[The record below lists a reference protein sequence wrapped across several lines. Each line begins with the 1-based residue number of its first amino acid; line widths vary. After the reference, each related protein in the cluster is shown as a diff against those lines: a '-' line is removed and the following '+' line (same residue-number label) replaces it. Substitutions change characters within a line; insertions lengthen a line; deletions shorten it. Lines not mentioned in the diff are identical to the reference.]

1 PHAGKKPCRRNELT
15 DKQKPF
21 KAATMP
27 IHAAMID
34 RMDREMGRVV
44 DQIRAMNAL
53 DNTLIMF
60 LSDNGASA
68 EIMVRDDGHDPALPP
83 GSAGT
88 HLCLGPGW
96 STVSNTP
103 FRMHKTWVHEGGIAT
118 PLVVHWPSGVAS
130 RGELR
135 RGPGH

>member
-1 PHAGKKPCRRNELT
+1 
-15 DKQKPF
+15 
-21 KAATMP
+21 
-27 IHAAMID
+27 
-34 RMDREMGRVV
+34 GRVV
-44 DQIRAMNAL
+44 QQIRAMNAL

-96 STVSNTP
+96 STVANTP
-103 FRMHKTWVHEGGIAT
+103 LPMHQTWVQGGGIAT
-118 PLVVHWPSGVAS
+118 GVGACLAVAA
-130 RGELR
+130 RTR
-135 RGPGH
+135 RGQCATGATAGAVGAVQPGRGPRGGQQSGGEDA